1 MMERFK
7 NQNQNANE
15 TDYDKQFK
23 EDMEKAAA
31 LSMESLALEEFHRN
45 KSHHS
50 TTTSTT
56 VTDGI
61 STTNV
66 MKFST
71 CKYIPHT
78 LVN

>member
-7 NQNQNANE
+7 NQNANE
-15 TDYDKQFK
+15 TDYDKQYK

-31 LSMESLALEEFHRN
+31 LSMETLALEEFRRN
-45 KSHHS
+45 KSLHS
-50 TTTSTT
+50 ST

-61 STTNV
+61 STNSV

-71 CKYIPHT
+71 CK
-78 LVN
+78 